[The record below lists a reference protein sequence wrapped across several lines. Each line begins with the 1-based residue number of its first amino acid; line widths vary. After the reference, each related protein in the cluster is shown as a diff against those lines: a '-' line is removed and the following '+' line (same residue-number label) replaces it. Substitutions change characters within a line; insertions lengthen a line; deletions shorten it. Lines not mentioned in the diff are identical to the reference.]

1 MEDLLPTEFYLSQNH
16 PNPFKE
22 RTTIKYCV
30 PEESRIKLEIFD
42 SRKEKIKTLIDE
54 IKEPGTYQV
63 EFNPNGFDEGIYL
76 YQLTAGGVI
85 LTKKM
90 TLLKK

>member
-16 PNPFKE
+16 PNPFRE

-30 PEESRIKLEIFD
+30 PEEVKIKLEVFNTK
-42 SRKEKIKTLIDE
+42 KEKIHTLVDE

-63 EFNPNGFDEGIYL
+63 EFYVNGFNEGTYFYRLI
-76 YQLTAGGVI
+76 AGSTL

-90 TLLKK
+90 ILMK

>member
-16 PNPFKE
+16 PNPFRE
-22 RTTIKYCV
+22 RTTIKYCL
-30 PEESRIKLEIFD
+30 PEEVKIKLDIFD
-42 SRKEKIKTLIDE
+42 SKKEKIKTLVDE
-54 IKEPGTYQV
+54 IKEAGTYQV
-63 EFNPNGFDEGIYL
+63 EFRSNGFDNGTYF

-90 TLLKK
+90 ILLK